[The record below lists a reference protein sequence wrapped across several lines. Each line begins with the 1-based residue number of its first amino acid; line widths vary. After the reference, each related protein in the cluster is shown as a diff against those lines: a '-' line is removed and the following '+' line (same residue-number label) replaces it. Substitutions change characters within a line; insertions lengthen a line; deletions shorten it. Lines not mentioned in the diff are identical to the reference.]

1 MQFIQ
6 FTKRTRETAWSMNE
20 LESHPY
26 YEIYFL
32 HKGSRTIFT
41 ENSLYSISRNTAVI
55 IPPFTP
61 HKTEGGPY
69 ERTNIYISDG
79 LISPEVKEFLTANKT
94 PDYFIIKEE
103 YFNIINQLFQ
113 HACQSAED
121 SIDKITQEEM
131 VAFFNTIIFFLRKSQ
146 KLSLKQLNIKNTKK
160 DALIMQIVTYIKEN
174 PTEKITVSSLCK
186 KFYLTE
192 SNLHKKFKS
201 VINCTVGEYLSMIKI
216 ERAKE
221 LLYNTNKSIQQI
233 SEECGF
239 SSQNYFALIFKQKCG
254 VSPSGYRKT
263 R

>member
-6 FTKRTRETAWSMNE
+6 FTKRMRQKAWSMNE

-32 HKGSRTIFT
+32 QKGSRTIFT
-41 ENSLYSISRNTAVI
+41 ENCLYSIGENTAVI

-69 ERTNIYISDG
+69 ERTNIYISDTLVSSEIKG
-79 LISPEVKEFLTANKT
+79 FLTANKT
-94 PDYFIIKEE
+94 PDYFIIDEE
-103 YFNIINQLFQ
+103 YLPVINELFAY
-113 HACQSAED
+113 ACQATEA
-121 SIDKITQEEM
+121 SIDKPTQEELL
-131 VAFFNTIIFFLRKSQ
+131 AFFNVIIFFLRKSQ
-146 KLSLKQLNIKNTKK
+146 KCSLKQRNVKNTKK
-160 DALIMQIVTYIKEN
+160 DELIMQIVTYIKEN
-174 PTEKITVSSLCK
+174 PTEKITVASLCK

-201 VINCTVGEYLSMIKI
+201 VINCTVGEYLSMVKI

>member
-6 FTKRTRETAWSMNE
+6 FRNRVRQKSWNMNK

-32 HKGSRTIFT
+32 QAGSRTIFT
-41 ENSLYSISRNTAVI
+41 ENNLYSIEKNSVVI

-79 LISPEVKEFLTANKT
+79 LLSPSVKTFLNENKA
-94 PDYFIIKEE
+94 PDYFIINEE
-103 YFNIINQLFQ
+103 YLGTINELFK
-113 HACQSAED
+113 HACQAETAAN
-121 SIDKITQEEM
+121 KITQEELL
-131 VAFFNTIIFFLRKSQ
+131 AFFNTIVFFLRKSQ
-146 KLSLKQLNIKNTKK
+146 KILLKQLNIKNTKTDK
-160 DALIMQIVTYIKEN
+160 LIIQIVTYIKEN
-174 PTEKITVSSLCK
+174 PTEKITVASLCK

-201 VINCTVGEYLSMIKI
+201 VINCTVGEYLSTVKM

-221 LLYNTNKSIQQI
+221 LLYSTNKSIQEI